1 MRKLLYSSAVLLSA
15 ISSSGV
21 RADPAAL
28 LEQLNKEKIIAVT
41 PQSPFIN
48 DRFSAQPSATP
59 APPVEV
65 QSKASESAAKREEV
79 ARLKRKLTLAQ
90 RQIAALKKKQRATT
104 IVLPAKQDAVAKES
118 ASLRQQLQT
127 HIQQLA
133 ETKQKLADESDALK
147 HLRDEKSQL
156 EVQLKTSQQQL
167 AQTNQKHADDTQALQ
182 AFRTAN
188 SELQQQVK
196 THQQQLEA
204 LEKQGQQHTAVAPAQ
219 NAEQVKQLTQVKE
232 EMSGKLD
239 LATKQVSD
247 QAARIATLEA
257 QLKQR
262 TEEKAQAEQKSAA
275 PLAPPKAQSHYLLTE
290 NKSSAAKMNY
300 AWGAWFA
307 AKAQQESVTLTHSGQ
322 KYLPE
327 AFLQGFQ
334 DKFAGSLQMKSD
346 DIENVLQSLNKK
358 MGDAQKN
365 ELAQN
370 KKQAQ
375 KLLAE
380 AAKLKGAE
388 RTANGIIYLVEKKG
402 QGVALLSGDVIRFRV
417 DEKLSSGKVL
427 SRGAVHSGRI
437 SELPPLMR
445 TGIEKVVVGGRI
457 RIYTPAELAYGEQG
471 IPGMVPPGVASIMT
485 LEILGIVK

>member
-41 PQSPFIN
+41 PHSPFIN
-48 DRFSAQPSATP
+48 ERLSAQTNAMP

-65 QSKASESAAKREEV
+65 QSKAKESEAKRAEV
-79 ARLKRKLTLAQ
+79 AQLKRKLALAQ
-90 RQIAALKKKQRATT
+90 RQIAALKKKQRATAV
-104 IVLPAKQDAVAKES
+104 VLPAKQDAVAKES
-118 ASLRQQLQT
+118 ASLKQQLQT
-127 HIQQLA
+127 YIQQLA

-156 EVQLKTSQQQL
+156 EQQLKASQQQL
-167 AQTNQKHADDTQALQ
+167 AQTSQKHADDTQALQ

-188 SELQQQVK
+188 SDLQQQVK

-204 LEKQGQQHTAVAPAQ
+204 LEKQGQQHTAAPLQ

-232 EMSGKLD
+232 EISSKLD

-247 QAARIATLEA
+247 QAARITTLEA

-262 TEEKAQAEQKSAA
+262 KEENAQAEQKSAA
-275 PLAPPKAQSHYLLTE
+275 PLAPPKAQSRYLLTE
-290 NKSSAAKMNY
+290 NRSPAARMNY

-346 DIENVLQSLNKK
+346 DIEKVLQSLNKK

-370 KKQAQ
+370 RKQAQ

-388 RTANGIIYLVEKKG
+388 RAANGIIYLVEKKG
-402 QGVALLSGDVIRFRV
+402 QGVALLSGDAIRFRV

-445 TGIEKVVVGGRI
+445 AGIEKVVVGGRI

>member
-41 PQSPFIN
+41 PHSPFIN
-48 DRFSAQPSATP
+48 DRLSAQPNATP
-59 APPVEV
+59 APLVEV
-65 QSKASESAAKREEV
+65 QSKAKESEAKREEV
-79 ARLKRKLTLAQ
+79 AQLKRKLALAQ
-90 RQIAALKKKQRATT
+90 RQIAALKKKQHA
-104 IVLPAKQDAVAKES
+104 IAVVLPAKQDTVAKES
-118 ASLRQQLQT
+118 ASLKQQLQT

-133 ETKQKLADESDALK
+133 ETKQKLANESDALK
-147 HLRDEKSQL
+147 RLRDEKSQL
-156 EVQLKTSQQQL
+156 EQQLKASQQQL
-167 AQTNQKHADDTQALQ
+167 AQTSQKHADDTQALQ

-196 THQQQLEA
+196 AHQQQLEA
-204 LEKQGQQHTAVAPAQ
+204 LEKQGQQHTAAPLQ
-219 NAEQVKQLTQVKE
+219 NAEQVKLLTQAKE
-232 EMSGKLD
+232 AISSKLD
-239 LATKQVSD
+239 LTTKQVSD

-275 PLAPPKAQSHYLLTE
+275 ALAPQKAQSRYLLTE
-290 NKSSAAKMNY
+290 NRSPAARMNY

-346 DIENVLQSLNKK
+346 DIEKVLQSLNKK

-370 KKQAQ
+370 RKQAQ
-375 KLLAE
+375 NVLAE

-445 TGIEKVVVGGRI
+445 AGIEKVVVGGRI

>member
-41 PQSPFIN
+41 PHSPFIN
-48 DRFSAQPSATP
+48 DRLSAQPNATP
-59 APPVEV
+59 APLVEV
-65 QSKASESAAKREEV
+65 QSKAKESEAKREEV
-79 ARLKRKLTLAQ
+79 AQLKRKLALAQ
-90 RQIAALKKKQRATT
+90 RQIAALKKKQRATAV
-104 IVLPAKQDAVAKES
+104 VLPAKQDAVAKES
-118 ASLRQQLQT
+118 ASLKQQLQT

-133 ETKQKLADESDALK
+133 ETKQKLANESDALK
-147 HLRDEKSQL
+147 RLRDEKSQL
-156 EVQLKTSQQQL
+156 EQQLKASQQQL
-167 AQTNQKHADDTQALQ
+167 AQTSQKHADDTQALQ

-196 THQQQLEA
+196 AHQQQLEA
-204 LEKQGQQHTAVAPAQ
+204 LEKQGQQHTAAPLQ
-219 NAEQVKQLTQVKE
+219 NAEQVKQLTQAKE
-232 EMSGKLD
+232 AISSKLD

-262 TEEKAQAEQKSAA
+262 TEEKAQSR
-275 PLAPPKAQSHYLLTE
+275 YLLTE
-290 NKSSAAKMNY
+290 NRSPAARMNY

-322 KYLPE
+322 KYMPE

-346 DIENVLQSLNKK
+346 DIEKVLQSLNKK

-370 KKQAQ
+370 RKQAQ
-375 KLLAE
+375 NVLAE

-445 TGIEKVVVGGRI
+445 AGIEKVVVGGRI

>member
-41 PQSPFIN
+41 PHSPFIN
-48 DRFSAQPSATP
+48 DRLSAQPNATP

-65 QSKASESAAKREEV
+65 QSKVKESEAKRAEV
-79 ARLKRKLTLAQ
+79 AQLKRKLTLAQ
-90 RQIAALKKKQRATT
+90 RQIAALKKKQRATAV
-104 IVLPAKQDAVAKES
+104 VLPAKQDAVAKES
-118 ASLRQQLQT
+118 ASLKQQLQT

-156 EVQLKTSQQQL
+156 EQQLKASQQQL
-167 AQTNQKHADDTQALQ
+167 AQTSQKHADDTQALQ

-188 SELQQQVK
+188 SDLQQQVK

-204 LEKQGQQHTAVAPAQ
+204 LEKQGQQHTAAPSQ
-219 NAEQVKQLTQVKE
+219 NAEQVKQLTQAKE

-262 TEEKAQAEQKSAA
+262 TEESAQAEQKSAA
-275 PLAPPKAQSHYLLTE
+275 LLAPQKAQSHYLLTE
-290 NKSSAAKMNY
+290 NRSPAARMNY

-346 DIENVLQSLNKK
+346 DIEKVLQSLNKK

-370 KKQAQ
+370 RKQAQ
-375 KLLAE
+375 NVLAE

-445 TGIEKVVVGGRI
+445 AGIEKVVVGGRI

>member
-41 PQSPFIN
+41 PHSPFIN
-48 DRFSAQPSATP
+48 DRLSAQPNATP
-59 APPVEV
+59 VPPVEV
-65 QSKASESAAKREEV
+65 QSKAKESEAKRAEV
-79 ARLKRKLTLAQ
+79 AQLKRKLTLAQ
-90 RQIAALKKKQRATT
+90 RQIAALKKKQRATA
-104 IVLPAKQDAVAKES
+104 VVPPAKQDAVAKES
-118 ASLRQQLQT
+118 ASLKQQLQT

-156 EVQLKTSQQQL
+156 EQQLKASQQQL
-167 AQTNQKHADDTQALQ
+167 AQTSQKHADDTQALQ

-188 SELQQQVK
+188 SDLQQQVK

-204 LEKQGQQHTAVAPAQ
+204 LEKQGQQHTAAPLQ
-219 NAEQVKQLTQVKE
+219 NAEQVKQLTQAKE
-232 EMSGKLD
+232 EISSKLD

-262 TEEKAQAEQKSAA
+262 TEENAQAEQKSAA
-275 PLAPPKAQSHYLLTE
+275 ALAPQKAQSRYLLTE
-290 NKSSAAKMNY
+290 NRSPAARMNY

-307 AKAQQESVTLTHSGQ
+307 AKAQQESVALTRSGQ

-346 DIENVLQSLNKK
+346 DIEKVLQILNKK
-358 MGDAQKN
+358 MGNAQKN

-370 KKQAQ
+370 RKQAQ
-375 KLLAE
+375 NVLAE

-445 TGIEKVVVGGRI
+445 AGIEKVVVGGRI

-471 IPGMVPPGVASIMT
+471 IPGIVPPGVASIMT

>member
-41 PQSPFIN
+41 PHSPFIN
-48 DRFSAQPSATP
+48 DRLSAQPNATP
-59 APPVEV
+59 APLVEV
-65 QSKASESAAKREEV
+65 QSKAKESEAKREEV
-79 ARLKRKLTLAQ
+79 AQLKRKLALAQ
-90 RQIAALKKKQRATT
+90 RQIAALKKKQHATAV
-104 IVLPAKQDAVAKES
+104 VLPAKQDTVAKES
-118 ASLRQQLQT
+118 ASLKQQLQT

-133 ETKQKLADESDALK
+133 ETKQKLANESDALK
-147 HLRDEKSQL
+147 RLRDEKSQL
-156 EVQLKTSQQQL
+156 EQQLKASQQQL
-167 AQTNQKHADDTQALQ
+167 AQTSQKHADDTQALQ

-196 THQQQLEA
+196 AHQQQLEA
-204 LEKQGQQHTAVAPAQ
+204 LEKQGQQHTAAPLQ
-219 NAEQVKQLTQVKE
+219 NAEQVKQLTQAKE
-232 EMSGKLD
+232 AISSKLD

-275 PLAPPKAQSHYLLTE
+275 ALAPQKAQSRYLLTE
-290 NKSSAAKMNY
+290 NRAPAARMNY

-346 DIENVLQSLNKK
+346 DIEKVLQSLNKK

-370 KKQAQ
+370 RKQAQ
-375 KLLAE
+375 NVLAE

-445 TGIEKVVVGGRI
+445 AGIEKVVVGGRI

>member
-41 PQSPFIN
+41 PHSPFIN
-48 DRFSAQPSATP
+48 DRLSAQPNATP

-65 QSKASESAAKREEV
+65 QSKVKESEAKRAEV
-79 ARLKRKLTLAQ
+79 AQLKRKLTLAQ
-90 RQIAALKKKQRATT
+90 RQIAALKKKQRATAV
-104 IVLPAKQDAVAKES
+104 VLPAKQDAVAKES
-118 ASLRQQLQT
+118 ASLKQQLQT

-156 EVQLKTSQQQL
+156 EQQLKASQQQL
-167 AQTNQKHADDTQALQ
+167 AQTSQKHADDTQALQ

-188 SELQQQVK
+188 SDLQQQVK

-204 LEKQGQQHTAVAPAQ
+204 LEKQGQQHTAAPSQ
-219 NAEQVKQLTQVKE
+219 SAEQVKQLIQAKE
-232 EMSGKLD
+232 EISSKLD

-262 TEEKAQAEQKSAA
+262 TEESAQAEQKSAA
-275 PLAPPKAQSHYLLTE
+275 LLAPPKAQSHYLLTE
-290 NKSSAAKMNY
+290 NRSPAARMNY

-346 DIENVLQSLNKK
+346 DIEKVLQSLNKK

-370 KKQAQ
+370 RKQAQ
-375 KLLAE
+375 NVLAE

-445 TGIEKVVVGGRI
+445 AGIEKVVVGGRI

>member
-41 PQSPFIN
+41 PHSPFIN
-48 DRFSAQPSATP
+48 DRLSAQPNATP

-65 QSKASESAAKREEV
+65 QSKAKESEAKRKEV
-79 ARLKRKLTLAQ
+79 AQLKRKLTLAQ
-90 RQIAALKKKQRATT
+90 RQIAALKKKQRATAV
-104 IVLPAKQDAVAKES
+104 VLPAKQDAVAKES
-118 ASLRQQLQT
+118 ASLKQQLQT

-133 ETKQKLADESDALK
+133 ETKQKLANESDALK

-156 EVQLKTSQQQL
+156 EQQLKASQQQL
-167 AQTNQKHADDTQALQ
+167 AQTSQKHADDTQALQ

-188 SELQQQVK
+188 SDLQQQVK

-204 LEKQGQQHTAVAPAQ
+204 LEKQGQQHTAAPSQ
-219 NAEQVKQLTQVKE
+219 NAEQVKQLTQAKE
-232 EMSGKLD
+232 EISSKLD

-247 QAARIATLEA
+247 QAARIASLEA

-262 TEEKAQAEQKSAA
+262 TEESAQAEQKSAA
-275 PLAPPKAQSHYLLTE
+275 ASAPQKAQSRYLLTE
-290 NKSSAAKMNY
+290 NRSPAARMNY

-346 DIENVLQSLNKK
+346 DIEKVLQSLNKK

-370 KKQAQ
+370 RKQAQ